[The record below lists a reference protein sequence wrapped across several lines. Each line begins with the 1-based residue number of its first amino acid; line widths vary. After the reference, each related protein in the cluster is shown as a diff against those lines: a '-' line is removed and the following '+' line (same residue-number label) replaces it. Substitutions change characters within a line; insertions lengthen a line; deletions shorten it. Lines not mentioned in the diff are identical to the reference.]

1 MINNQNN
8 NNMKKHYETPLL
20 ETIELSTEGGILENS
35 IFVTMALLEETTGPD
50 TRDMEIVNQ
59 DW

>member
-1 MINNQNN
+1 
-8 NNMKKHYETPLL
+8 MKKHYETPLL

-35 IFVTMALLEETTGPD
+35 IFVTMALLSN
-50 TRDMEIVNQ
+50 MEAEDATLYNSGEAV

>member
-1 MINNQNN
+1 
-8 NNMKKHYETPLL
+8 MKKHYETPLL
-20 ETIELSTEGGILENS
+20 ETIELSTEGGILETS
-35 IFVTMALLEETTGPD
+35 IFVTMALFGETPGPD